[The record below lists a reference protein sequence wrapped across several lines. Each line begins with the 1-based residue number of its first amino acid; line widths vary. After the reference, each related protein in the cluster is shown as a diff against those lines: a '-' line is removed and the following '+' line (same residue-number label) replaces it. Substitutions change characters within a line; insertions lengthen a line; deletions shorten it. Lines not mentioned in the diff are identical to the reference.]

1 MPGHQPPPTEA
12 RAFQP
17 MRPSAILGTAF
28 RLYRRHWRTLV
39 PIVALVVVA
48 VVAGAVTGAAV
59 AAVPGASEA

>member
-1 MPGHQPPPTEA
+1 MPGRQPPPAATT
-12 RAFQP
+12 AFQP

-28 RLYRRHWRTLV
+28 RLYRRHWRTLL
-39 PIVALVVVA
+39 PIVALVVFA